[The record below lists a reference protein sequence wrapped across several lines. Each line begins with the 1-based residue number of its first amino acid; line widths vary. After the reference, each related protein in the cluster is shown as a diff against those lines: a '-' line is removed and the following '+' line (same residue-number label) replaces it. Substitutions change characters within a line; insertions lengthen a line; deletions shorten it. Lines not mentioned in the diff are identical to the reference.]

1 MPGQSKKVEH
11 KKKYS
16 TFKAIEKIHPHK
28 MILYLALFGSFLI
41 FGFMAFAYAVG
52 RMEIEGL
59 EHIVFPKAFAV
70 STVILL
76 LSSYTVTKILPSY
89 KKDNLPQMKDYL
101 AATLSLTLIFIISQ
115 IIGWMELKQAGLYLS
130 EAPAVSFLVVITG
143 LHLIH
148 MAAGFVILVYFLF
161 RTWRLMQDPVRN
173 LIVST
178 NPYEKVKL
186 EMFAIFWHC
195 MGFFWLF
202 IYFFFHFTF

>member
-1 MPGQSKKVEH
+1 MPGESRKVEQ

-16 TFKAIEKIHPHK
+16 TFKVIEKIHPHK

-52 RMEIEGL
+52 RLETGGL
-59 EHIVFPKAFAV
+59 DNIVFPKAFAV
-70 STVILL
+70 STVILMF
-76 LSSYTVTKILPSY
+76 SSYMVSKVLPSFE
-89 KKDNLPQMKDYL
+89 KDNLPQMKDYL

-115 IIGWMELKQAGLYLS
+115 VIGWLELKKAGLYLS

-143 LHLIH
+143 LHLFH
-148 MAAGFVILVYFLF
+148 MAAGFIILVYYLF
-161 RTWRLMQDPVRN
+161 RTWRLIQDPVKN
-173 LIVST
+173 LITST

-186 EMFAIFWHC
+186 EMFTIFWHC
-195 MGFFWLF
+195 MNFFWLL